1 MQFHFKKIMVF
12 VGIIIFI
19 SGLSGLAV
27 SAQAATS
34 AGESGS
40 SNAITT
46 QYTLLAPLPEL
57 NGSCPSSNSTCSR
70 ASSTITSIS
79 LSDFVSYAYK
89 FMLALAVVLAVFMIT
104 VGGFEYMLSGA
115 ADTKNDAKKKI
126 YDAVM
131 GLILALVAYL
141 LLYTIDPNLVSPSN
155 LSIPPISYGNL
166 TAQNGATTALQQ
178 AAQAQVQEDKAVN
191 AARAQIASQNT
202 TAQSDYSQADQLYN
216 ANNCAQYD
224 STGNADFSSDA
235 PAGCLQA
242 AQLYNQGDAAGVQSI
257 QTTQQT
263 ADQQS
268 LVSVNGAL
276 SGVTVIPCSGGP
288 QTGINECYNGY
299 QLNLNSNQQGE
310 IQQQFTNITTAENN
324 ANQQVAQLNNGNQQT
339 TTNESNN
346 ARQQIQTLIQNTITT
361 QSAIYQQQTKQIE
374 QGTINRSIMGP

>member
-1 MQFHFKKIMVF
+1 
-12 VGIIIFI
+12 
-19 SGLSGLAV
+19 
-27 SAQAATS
+27 
-34 AGESGS
+34 
-40 SNAITT
+40 
-46 QYTLLAPLPEL
+46 
-57 NGSCPSSNSTCSR
+57 
-70 ASSTITSIS
+70 
-79 LSDFVSYAYK
+79 
-89 FMLALAVVLAVFMIT
+89 MLALAVVLAVFMIT

-115 ADTKNDAKKKI
+115 ANTKSDALKKI
-126 YDAVM
+126 QDAVW
-131 GLILALVAYL
+131 GLLLALVAYL

-155 LSIPPISYGNL
+155 LSIPPISQP
-166 TAQNGATTALQQ
+166 TATTPAANSSATQQ

-202 TAQSDYSQADQLYN
+202 TAQNDYNQADQLYN

-268 LVSVNGAL
+268 LVSVQGAL
-276 SGVTVIPCSGGP
+276 SGATVIPCSGGP

-324 ANQQVAQLNNGNQQT
+324 ANQQVSQMNNGNQQT

-346 ARQQIQTLIQNTITT
+346 ARQQIQTLIQNTITQAHTTPAQQLQQYNT
-361 QSAIYQQQTKQIE
+361 QQES
-374 QGTINRSIMGP
+374 SM